1 MDEFPAGEGWTFPPF
16 SGAVR
21 NGRIFGRGAGD
32 MKAGLAVSLMAA
44 ALIKEMGIKLRG
56 SLTLALVSDEETG
69 GVYGGPNGC

>member
-1 MDEFPAGEGWTFPPF
+1 
-16 SGAVR
+16 
-21 NGRIFGRGAGD
+21 